1 MRSLRLRLPLLAMVV
16 LAASLAVSALVSF
29 QLLQFVRLTDLDDAL
44 DREERRF
51 QQSVSNIARQR
62 ADAAG
67 SDITVDL
74 VREAV
79 QEYIALNPINERYL
93 IQIRID
99 PITYAAEGG
108 PDVLEELRSRGELP
122 EGTGGRES
130 LDTPLGQVRSLS
142 APVRLFGQDIGRF
155 QVIGPLQPILD
166 ENLRSLVPLALAS
179 ALSLLV
185 GGALVTFALYRGL
198 TPLQELARTA
208 RTLDPRDLSTR
219 VREPQGLDEVGI
231 LAREFNSM
239 LERLEQEAEGR
250 RGFLA
255 AASHELRTPITI
267 ARGHIEILERQAAN
281 DPVAAMENA
290 RVVREELQRIG
301 RLVDDLLAVARSE
314 GEDFVVARPIDLER
328 FFEDLR
334 LRLTGLG
341 VEDVELREA
350 PTGDL
355 MADPNRLAQ
364 ALLNLVVNASVHTPP
379 GTRIEI
385 GARRT
390 PKGVAFFVRD
400 DGPGMPP
407 ELQARAFEPFVTG
420 RSGGHD
426 SSGLGLAV
434 VAAIVT
440 AHGGELGLD
449 SGPAGTTVTLGFP
462 DGTSDP
468 GDDTR
473 PYRPTSIT

>member
-16 LAASLAVSALVSF
+16 LAASLAVSAVVSF
-29 QLLQFVRLTDLDDAL
+29 QLLQFVRLADLDDAL
-44 DREERRF
+44 DREEQRF
-51 QQSVSNIARQR
+51 RQSVSSIARQR

-67 SDITVDL
+67 GGQVTVDL

-79 QEYIALNPINERYL
+79 QEYIALNPSNERYL
-93 IQIRID
+93 IEVRID

-108 PDVLEELRSRGELP
+108 PDVLEELRALEALP
-122 EGTGGRES
+122 QASDGRQS
-130 LDTPLGQVRSLS
+130 LDTPLGQVRALS
-142 APVRLFGQDIGRF
+142 APVRLFGEEIGRF

-166 ENLRSLVPLALAS
+166 ENLASLAPLALAS

-185 GGALVTFALYRGL
+185 GGALVAFALYRGL

-219 VREPQGLDEVGI
+219 MREPERLDEVGV

-239 LERLEQEAEGR
+239 LERLEREAEGR

-267 ARGHIEILERQAAN
+267 ARGHIEVLERQARS
-281 DPVAAMENA
+281 DPGATVETA

-314 GEDFVVARPIDLER
+314 GDDFVVPRPIDLPR
-328 FFEDLR
+328 FFDDLR

-341 VEDVELREA
+341 VDGVELRPA
-350 PTGDL
+350 PPSDL
-355 MADPNRLAQ
+355 LADPNRLAQ
-364 ALLNLVVNASVHTPP
+364 ALLNLVVNASVHTPS
-379 GTRIEI
+379 GTRIEV

-390 PKGVAFFVRD
+390 ATGVAFFVRD
-400 DGPGMPP
+400 DGPGMPQ
-407 ELQARAFEPFVTG
+407 ELQARAFQPFVTG
-420 RSGGHD
+420 RSDGHD

-434 VAAIVT
+434 VAAIVA
-440 AHGGELGLD
+440 AHGGRLDLD
-449 SGPAGTTVTLGFP
+449 SGPAGTTVTLEFP
-462 DGTSDP
+462 DGTSTA
-468 GDDTR
+468 GDETKPIR
-473 PYRPTSIT
+473 V

>member
-29 QLLQFVRLTDLDDAL
+29 QLLQFVRLADLDDAL

-67 SDITVDL
+67 GDITVDL

-79 QEYIALNPINERYL
+79 QEYIALNPTNERYL

-108 PDVLEELRSRGELP
+108 PDVLERLRARGELP
-122 EGTGGRES
+122 QGTGGRES
-130 LDTPLGQVRSLS
+130 LDSPLGQVRSLS

-155 QVIGPLQPILD
+155 QVVGPLQPILD
-166 ENLRSLVPLALAS
+166 ENLRSLAPLALAS
-179 ALSLLV
+179 ILSLLV
-185 GGALVTFALYRGL
+185 GGALVAVALYRGL
-198 TPLQELARTA
+198 TPLQELAGTA
-208 RTLDPRDLSTR
+208 RTLDARDLSTR
-219 VREPQGLDEVGI
+219 VREPERLDEVGV

-239 LERLEQEAEGR
+239 LGRLEREAESR

-267 ARGHIEILERQAAN
+267 ARGHIEILERQAGR
-281 DPVAAMENA
+281 DPEAATETA

-314 GEDFVVARPIDLER
+314 GEDFVVPRSIDLGR

-341 VEDVELREA
+341 VDGVELKPA
-350 PTGDL
+350 PSGHL
-355 MADPNRLAQ
+355 LADPNRLAQ

-379 GTRIEI
+379 GTRIEV

-390 PKGVAFFVRD
+390 PRGLAFFVRD

-407 ELQARAFEPFVTG
+407 DLRERAFEPFVTG
-420 RSGGHD
+420 RSDGHD

-434 VAAIVT
+434 VAAIVA
-440 AHGGELGLD
+440 AHDGDLDLD
-449 SGPAGTTVTLGFP
+449 SGPAGTTITLEFP
-462 DGTSDP
+462 DGTAAP
-468 GDDTR
+468 GDETR
-473 PYRPTSIT
+473 PYRSASVD